1 MTCVRGAFAAL
12 ATTCSVS
19 DMLMSAAKP
28 VVTEVYGNVL
38 LSWNVA
44 TPPVLSNDDVEKRK
58 IYNTTL
64 HSQSNSGHAFTD
76 VLTKAERQ
84 AIIEYLK
91 TL

>member
-19 DMLMSAAKP
+19 DMLMSAANP

-38 LSWNVA
+38 LSWNVT
-44 TPPVLSNDDVEKRK
+44 TPPVLSNDDVD
-58 IYNTTL
+58 YNTTL

-76 VLTKAERQ
+76 VLTKTERQ